1 MKLSLLLLT
10 FMLSYTK
17 IKSDYNEEEGLTA
30 KLQLIDM
37 DLEETCEDMA
47 RTFRNGLIA
56 NPVNFSEK
64 VN

>member
-1 MKLSLLLLT
+1 MKLSLLFVT
-10 FMLSYTK
+10 FILFCVE
-17 IKSDYNEEEGLTA
+17 IKPEYNEEEGLAA

-47 RTFRNGLIA
+47 RTFRNALIA

-64 VN
+64 AS